1 MSAGSTLTLEFSDAR
16 LTRRLSKR
24 NATSAKVG
32 LHPASARDPV
42 IPARPNGSV
51 PNQPLGKHK
60 ACPSAWQGVKKKT
73 YTSVLKELLLSST
86 GHLLQ
91 MAESSKRFIPLCK
104 GTSLSIKQGF
114 INPWVPLLE
123 WLSTTGT
130 RQAERPGAIRPGGN
144 SARGLSRPCEASVF
158 LRILVSLL
166 VCRFSSCVVLNYIY
180 IY

>member
-32 LHPASARDPV
+32 LHPASARHPV
-42 IPARPNGSV
+42 IPARQTVQCQTSPWASTKRV
-51 PNQPLGKHK
+51 LVHGK
-60 ACPSAWQGVKKKT
+60 V
-73 YTSVLKELLLSST
+73 
-86 GHLLQ
+86 
-91 MAESSKRFIPLCK
+91 
-104 GTSLSIKQGF
+104 
-114 INPWVPLLE
+114 NPWVPLLE

-180 IY
+180 IYIKTPQRGSRANSPEVQNHCLDIEDLEWGPHTYFQ